1 MWWRTMGSKLLA
13 GAACAAVLALGANAG
28 AAPRCARPDEV
39 TAIQA
44 AMIQQELM
52 VAALTCNDVDHF
64 NAFQTN
70 FGPELRVSDG
80 TLARMFMR
88 LYGRARGEAEYHAF
102 KTRLANHSS
111 MRSIRDNVSY
121 CHEAG
126 TVFDSALTTQK
137 PSLSSFVAGIQVVED
152 SPVNS
157 CQMRVQVGLAGAKV
171 VPDVVPQPNPE
182 RLATVSGQ

>member
-1 MWWRTMGSKLLA
+1 MGWKVSA
-13 GAACAAVLALGANAG
+13 GVACIATLVLGANAA

-52 VAALTCNDVDHF
+52 VAALTCNEVEHF

-70 FGPELRVSDG
+70 FGPELRTSDAK
-80 TLARMFMR
+80 LARMFMR
-88 LYGRARGEAEYHAF
+88 LYGARRGEAEYHAF

-121 CHEAG
+121 CHEAAS
-126 TVFDSALTTQK
+126 VFGSALTTEK
-137 PSLSSFVAGIQVVED
+137 PSLTSFVAGVQVVET

-157 CQMRVQVGLAGAKV
+157 CQVRVQVGLAGAKVAPDV

-182 RLATVSGQ
+182 RIANVSGQ